1 MEKRKVF
8 DFDEVIDGKQRLS
21 EVDSSDDTETVPLT
35 EGPAPIQDEGF
46 IEPIY
51 LGEGVASKEKAS
63 KKNTKWNLI
72 IKEIGLYVALVL
84 FCIYIIPTYVVQRTL
99 VEGESM
105 ENSLYNGE
113 NVLVDKVSYHFQEP
127 KRFEIIVFYP
137 NGKGNGK
144 YFVKRIIGMPGET
157 VEIVDGDIYIDGDK
171 LSEGYG
177 KNAITRSGLASSPI
191 TLGEDE
197 YFVLGDNRLISK
209 DSRYSSVGP
218 VKREDIEGRVWL
230 RIWPFDSF
238 GTVK

>member
-8 DFDEVIDGKQRLS
+8 DFDEVIDGKQRLY
-21 EVDSSDDTETVPLT
+21 EVDSSDDTQAVPLR
-35 EGPAPIQDEGF
+35 EESAPIQDEGF
-46 IEPIY
+46 LEPIY
-51 LGEGVASKEKAS
+51 IVEGVTPKGKVSEKNA
-63 KKNTKWNLI
+63 KWNPI
-72 IKEIGLYVALVL
+72 MKEIGLYVALVI

-157 VEIVDGDIYIDGDK
+157 LQIVDGDIFIDGDK

-218 VKREDIEGRVWL
+218 VKREDIEGRVWV
-230 RIWPFDSF
+230 RIWPIDSF